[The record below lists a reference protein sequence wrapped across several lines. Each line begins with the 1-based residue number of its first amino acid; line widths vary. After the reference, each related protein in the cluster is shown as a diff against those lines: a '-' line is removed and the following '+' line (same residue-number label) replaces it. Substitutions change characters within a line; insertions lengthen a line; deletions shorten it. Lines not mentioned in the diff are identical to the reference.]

1 MIENISKSKK
11 NNVITKENVVKPK
24 NDVSKS
30 NSQASNNNI
39 SKPVVA
45 AVTLDIACKS
55 ILH

>member
-1 MIENISKSKK
+1 MISYSKCDHD
-11 NNVITKENVVKPK
+11 EGK
-24 NDVSKS
+24 NDVSKF